1 MSDPHDSQPQDP
13 TAAGSADLT
22 EDELDA
28 LWSVYE
34 GHSLLIERP
43 QKEGAAPNVNV
54 ILSVEYEDDAALAE
68 VEELEE
74 DLVDALIA
82 KGYLERSLDGPVLD
96 EDSWFDDE
104 LDCEVRAEEYVL
116 SQRGSEAI
124 DSTSEEGFA
133 EALEGHFED
142 DEELDDDGG
151 AGEDADEA

>member
-1 MSDPHDSQPQDP
+1 MSDPHDSQPDDP
-13 TAAGSADLT
+13 TSADSLDLT
-22 EDELDA
+22 EAELDA

-43 QKEGAAPNVNV
+43 QKEGAAPNINV

-68 VEELEE
+68 VEEMEQE
-74 DLVDALIA
+74 LVDALIA

-104 LDCEVRAEEYVL
+104 LGCEVQAEEYIL
-116 SQRGSEAI
+116 SQRGTQAI

-133 EALEGHFED
+133 EALDEHFED
-142 DEELDDDGG
+142 DEELEDDDTEGT
-151 AGEDADEA
+151 